1 MPAVALVGAFAS
13 VSAGLAV
20 GGILGGVMI
29 AGGVMTGLGAI
40 TGNKKLQML
49 GSIVSLGAGAYGM
62 ATGAFSAA
70 SSTAGTNIG
79 DMVAPLDGAGATADA
94 LAFDPYTSALA
105 EPTAGAAD
113 AVTGLPTSSF
123 NADGAMEYATAPG
136 AAPKGLI
143 GQPSQPATQQA
154 SSNVQRVQ
162 SDVAG
167 GMQTKDALTDTTDT
181 GIFGGTVDKLKSFGG
196 WIEKNPQVAK
206 LGLAAGNGLLQSY
219 SQQQAAAEQQRLAA
233 DARARYNNSI
243 TNQRRV

>member
-13 VSAGLAV
+13 VSAGLTI
-20 GGILGGVMI
+20 GGILGGVMV
-29 AGGVMTGLGAI
+29 AGGVMTGLGVL

-49 GSIVSLGAGAYGM
+49 GSIVSLGAGAYGL
-62 ATGAFSAA
+62 ATGAFSAG
-70 SSTAGTNIG
+70 SSAANIG
-79 DMVAPLDGAGATADA
+79 EMTAPLEGAGATAEA

-105 EPTAGAAD
+105 EPAVGAAD

-123 NADGAMEYATAPG
+123 NADGVMEYSSTPG
-136 AAPKGLI
+136 EAPKGLI
-143 GQPSQPATQQA
+143 GQPTQPAAQQTA
-154 SSNVQRVQ
+154 GNVQRVQ
-162 SDVAG
+162 GDVAG
-167 GMQTKDALTDTTDT
+167 GIQTKDALTDTTDT

-196 WIEKNPQVAK
+196 WIEKNPNVAK
-206 LGLAAGNGLLQSY
+206 LGLSAGNGLLQSY